1 MYFNNFP
8 LLRYLDGFDSETRI
22 RIVTDVLRRV
32 KMKSVDKV
40 ESSFFINYDTQ
51 DGDTPE
57 SISHR
62 LYNSVDFFWVVLL
75 VNEAL
80 NPYYDMTLDNISLE
94 NYTKKKYFGKYFYLV
109 EYGNTAAPS
118 GMTFSL
124 DETLFRT
131 SDVGLT
137 DDKGTIL
144 HEFNTRARV
153 VEHEPTLCRIRVDAG
168 EHYNFSAGDAI
179 GSLREGNFHRAV
191 IKKVED
197 GMFGLHQFEKA
208 DGTRINPLA
217 STSADETP
225 IGVTGATGDYTL
237 TAPVFWQTRI
247 AAYLGISGAAAS
259 STYAVNNYEYE
270 VNENE
275 TKRAIKLVHPDQ
287 LQNVVSAFED
297 LISS

>member
-1 MYFNNFP
+1 MYFDKFP
-8 LLRYLDGFDSETRI
+8 ILRYLNKFGAEDRI
-22 RIVTDVLRRV
+22 TLVTDILRRV
-32 KMKSVDKV
+32 RAKNIST
-40 ESSFFINYDTQ
+40 EQSSFFIDYDTQ

-62 LYNSVDFFWVVLL
+62 LYDSVDFFWVVLL
-75 VNEAL
+75 LNEAL
-80 NPYYDMTLDNISLE
+80 NPYYDMALDTISLE
-94 NYTKKKYFGKYFYLV
+94 NYIKKNYFGKYFYLV

-137 DDKGTIL
+137 DDFGTIL

-153 VEHEPTLCRIRVDAG
+153 VDHDPTLCRIRVDAG
-168 EHYNFSAGDAI
+168 EHYNFSAGDVI
-179 GSLREGNFHRAV
+179 GSLREGNLHRAV

-197 GMFGLHQFEKA
+197 GPFALHHFEKA
-208 DGTRINPLA
+208 DGTPINPLA

-225 IGVTGATGDYTL
+225 IGVTGATGEYTL
-237 TAPVFWQTRI
+237 TAPVFWQSRI

-270 VNENE
+270 SAENE
-275 TKRAIKLVHPDQ
+275 KKRSIKLVHPDQ
-287 LQNVVSAFED
+287 LQNVISAFEQ
-297 LISS
+297 LIAG